1 MTDKAI
7 HCPDCGCE
15 IGGDYM
21 SADPMRRRFFAALR
35 DAWANLRDEHR
46 DRFPN
51 AEVMR
56 KHALIAVGWCDV
68 MTVAAGSKSAA
79 PQIAN
84 AFKARDQYCIATV
97 RGDVITIYTA
107 RSMARRALL
116 KKEFGQV
123 ADRVFSWVHEQ
134 TGIDPAQSH
143 EGRAAA

>member
-35 DAWANLRDEHR
+35 DAWANLPDGMRI
-46 DRFPN
+46 RFPN
-51 AEVMR
+51 AEVLR
-56 KHALIAVGWCDV
+56 KTALISIGYCDV
-68 MTVAAGSKSAA
+68 MTVVAGSKSAA
-79 PQIAN
+79 VEVAN
-84 AFKARDQYCIATV
+84 AFKARDQYCIAIAS
-97 RGDVITIYTA
+97 RDVVTIYTA

-116 KKEFGQV
+116 KKDFIEV
-123 ADRVFSWVHEQ
+123 ADKVFHWVHEQ
-134 TGIDPAQSH
+134 TGIDPSQSH